1 MRRKVEIEEQKD
13 CMGASDHVLVEEM
26 GDLMEASG
34 SKAVVQDEVGEG
46 EVEILECEEG
56 EDLHGM
62 ETDTQ
67 GHQGLIEALA

>member
-13 CMGASDHVLVEEM
+13 CMDASDHVLVEGM
-26 GDLMEASG
+26 GDQLACG
-34 SKAVVQDEVGEG
+34 SKAVVQDEVGED

-56 EDLHGM
+56 EDLQGM
-62 ETDTQ
+62 ETGTQ